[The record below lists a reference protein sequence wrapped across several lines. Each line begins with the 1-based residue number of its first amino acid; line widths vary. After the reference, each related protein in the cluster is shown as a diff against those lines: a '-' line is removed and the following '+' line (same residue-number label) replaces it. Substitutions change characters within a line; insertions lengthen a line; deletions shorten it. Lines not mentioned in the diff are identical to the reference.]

1 MKTCYLYLLLL
12 GLLTGCPVVAQTQS
26 EMNHDAQAEYVKADA
41 ELNRTYKQ
49 LTALLDK
56 KEKQLLIKAQ
66 KNWILF
72 RDTHCRFEISTYEG
86 GSIQP
91 LIWSNCLT
99 ECTNARI
106 ADLKAAIEE
115 RQH

>member
-1 MKTCYLYLLLL
+1 MKNRYLYLLIF
-12 GLLTGCPVVAQTQS
+12 GLLMCCPVVAQTQL
-26 EMNHDAQAEYVKADA
+26 EMNQDAQAEYVKADA

-49 LTALLDK
+49 LVVLLDK
-56 KEKQLLIKAQ
+56 KEKQLLVKAQ

-99 ECTNARI
+99 ECTNVRI

-115 RQH
+115 RKH